1 MISAGESKAPKV
13 ARKHESAPGS
23 TNRLATTK
31 TKQNKQQK
39 IQKMKTERSQEEEEA
54 EWLRECEEAYRAGQE
69 GLWQTQAD
77 ASVEPSSESEV
88 TTSFV
93 DVANTIVDVESGE
106 MPALARADDVSEGEL
121 AQFLSRPIRI
131 SNLSWAES
139 DTVGIKTTIDPWT
152 LYLNTAIIK
161 KKLDNY
167 TWFRGN
173 LHLKFVIN
181 ASPFYYGL
189 MMASYKP
196 LPNWAAADAGSSSS
210 FNSVVLR
217 SQRPHVMMLPAASLG
232 GEMTVPFIFPANYV
246 GIQSAADVA
255 EMGRVTFDIISVLAS
270 ANGVT
275 GQAVS
280 IQTFAWMED
289 VTLQGPTVGVAL
301 QSGYSK
307 TGAVSSLASA
317 AAGVANKFSTL
328 PFVGKF
334 MKATAVGANA
344 IGDIASMFGF
354 TNVPV
359 LEAARPMRPVPFPP
373 LASTEIGYPTEKL
386 TLDPKNELAIDG
398 APLGL
403 QLDDDLQISNI
414 VQREAILT
422 KATWSTS
429 TLVDAQLFRSAVT
442 PQLFAQDTATTVYSN
457 YLTPMCWAASLFR
470 EWRGDVIFRFDFI
483 ASKYH
488 RGRVVVSWEPNAV
501 SGSNVSTTPNTMG
514 TVITKV
520 LDLGAETS
528 MELRVPYAQAYPWLK
543 NYIPNPIQNVYTVNG
558 SDVNQAN
565 YGAGFHNGLLV
576 MRVLNVLTAPVGTS
590 SIDVVVSVRG
600 AENLEFANPVSPPQW
615 SQWTTQSKRVFET
628 PVEADTIGEAQ
639 GESPERFAV
648 NMGECVRSLRQ
659 VLRRSYLNEVWEVAS
674 DTTNQLAI
682 VSHTQTR
689 FPLTYG
695 YDPAG
700 FWTGK
705 GLITTA
711 SSFPFNYTL
720 NTPYNW
726 LAPAFAGVRGSMM
739 WHYNFYNQSTGTF
752 AQHPVKVTRTATA
765 SQAGGG
771 TARQY
776 FSQAT
781 KTGTNDAYFYMKN
794 LESSGGGLALT
805 NTITNSGV
813 SVSLPNYSQSLMQ
826 STDAAT
832 AITPQRSVL
841 ATSSDEDFATLEV
854 LLHPAQGQT
863 TRCATIEKYCAA
875 GTDLSLNFFI
885 NVPVWYQYRGAVA
898 P

>member
-1 MISAGESKAPKV
+1 MRYTG
-13 ARKHESAPGS
+13 
-23 TNRLATTK
+23 L
-31 TKQNKQQK
+31 
-39 IQKMKTERSQEEEEA
+39 
-54 EWLRECEEAYRAGQE
+54 E

-77 ASVEPSSESEV
+77 ATEVSAENEV

-93 DVANTIVDVESGE
+93 DVANMVVDVEAGE
-106 MPALARADDVSEGEL
+106 MPALARADDVGEGEL

-131 SNLSWAES
+131 SSLSWAES
-139 DTVGIKTTIDPWT
+139 EAVGIKTTIDPWT
-152 LYLNTAIIK
+152 LYFNTAIIK

-167 TWFRGN
+167 TWLRGN

-196 LPNWAAADAGSSSS
+196 LQNWAAADSGSASS

-217 SQRPHVMMLPAASLG
+217 SQRPHVMIFPATSLG
-232 GEMTVPFIFPANYV
+232 GEITVPFVYPANYV
-246 GIQSAADVA
+246 AIQSAADVA
-255 EMGRVTFDIISVLAS
+255 EMGRITFDIISVLAS

-289 VTLQGPTVGVAL
+289 VTLQGPTVGLAL
-301 QSGYSK
+301 QSEYSQ

-334 MKATAVGANA
+334 LKATAVGATA

-359 LEAARPMRPVPFPP
+359 LESAKPVRLLPFPP
-373 LASTEIGYPTEKL
+373 FASTEIGYPTEKL

-403 QLDDDLQISNI
+403 QLDDDLQISSI

-422 KATWSTS
+422 KAVWSTS
-429 TLVDAQLFRSAVT
+429 TLVDAQLFRSAIT
-442 PQLFAQDTATTVYSN
+442 PDLFAQDTATTVYTN
-457 YLTPMCWAASLFR
+457 YLTPMSWVGRLFR
-470 EWRGDVIFRFDFI
+470 HWRGDVIFRFDFI

-488 RGRVVVSWEPNAV
+488 RGRVIVSWEPRAV
-501 SGSNVSTTPNTMG
+501 SGSNVSTTANTMG

-543 NYIPNPIQNVYTVNG
+543 NYVSPPQNVYTVNG
-558 SDVNQAN
+558 SDVDQTN
-565 YGAGFHNGLLV
+565 YVGGYHNGLLV
-576 MRVLNVLTAPVGTS
+576 MRVLNVLTAPVATS
-590 SIDVVVSVRG
+590 SIDVIVSVRG

-628 PVEADTIGEAQ
+628 PVETDTIGDAQ
-639 GESPERFAV
+639 GQSEERFAV

-659 VLRRSYLNEVWEVAS
+659 VLRRSYLNEIWEVAS

-689 FPLTYG
+689 FPLTFG

-705 GLITTA
+705 GLVTPA
-711 SSFPFNYTL
+711 SSFPVNYTF

-726 LAPAFAGVRGSMM
+726 IAPAFAGVRGSMM
-739 WHYNFYNQSTGTF
+739 WHYNFYNQSSGTF
-752 AQHPVKVTRTATA
+752 AQHPVKVTRTAVA
-765 SQAGGG
+765 LLAGGG
-771 TARQY
+771 TSRQY
-776 FSQAT
+776 LTQAT
-781 KTGTNDAYFYMKN
+781 KTGINDASFYVKN
-794 LESSGGGLALT
+794 LEGSGGGLALT
-805 NTITNSGV
+805 NTITNAGV
-813 SVSLPNYSQSLMQ
+813 SVSLPNYSHALMQ
-826 STDAAT
+826 STDAAAAT
-832 AITPQRSVL
+832 TPQRTVL
-841 ATSSDEDFATLEV
+841 VTASDEDFATLEV
-854 LLHPAQGQT
+854 LMHPAQGQT

-885 NVPVWYQYRGAVA
+885 NVPVWYQYRGTVA